1 MTFTPSLGLKKLGT
15 WMKDYH
21 LTGQN
26 IDDFLTVI
34 QDELETHKHLIV
46 KTQDAN
52 TGKWGMA
59 RLWRSWMATTAR
71 FMAASGVTMPLMISA
86 KGKHFGVRDFN
97 ADDSHELFTSKWL
110 GVGEGGQRLSWSK
123 SGNKGK
129 RAATK
134 GERYNAL
141 RLHEQWCVEH
151 GITILIPR
159 DSEYEQL
166 TEAQNK

>member
-1 MTFTPSLGLKKLGT
+1 
-15 WMKDYH
+15 MKDYH

-26 IDDFLTVI
+26 IDEFLTVI
-34 QDELETHKHLIV
+34 QDELEEHKHLIV

-71 FMAASGVTMPLMISA
+71 FMAASGVTMPLMLSED
-86 KGKHFGVRDFN
+86 GRQWGQRDFN

-110 GVGEGGQRLSWSK
+110 GVGEDGNRLSWSK
-123 SGNKGK
+123 SGNGGK

-141 RLHEQWCVEH
+141 RQHEQWCIER

-166 TEAQNK
+166 TQEQNR

>member
-1 MTFTPSLGLKKLGT
+1 
-15 WMKDYH
+15 MKDYH

-26 IDDFLTVI
+26 IGDFLTVI
-34 QDELETHKHLIV
+34 QDELDTHKHLIV

-59 RLWRSWMATTAR
+59 RLLRSWMTTTAR
-71 FMAASGVTMPLMISA
+71 FMAASGVTMPLMMSA
-86 KGKHFGVRDFN
+86 DGQQFGQREFN
-97 ADDSHELFTSKWL
+97 AEDAHELFTSKWI

-123 SGNKGK
+123 SGNNGK

-141 RLHEQWCVEH
+141 RQHDQWCVER
-151 GITILIPR
+151 GITILMPR

-166 TEAQNK
+166 TQEQNQ